1 MKLPELNNVAN
12 YVGLYV
18 IDFGDHCAV
27 GYTAAETACLLESE
41 RYADVKVFRIHRAM
55 PDGTMELKGIT
66 NDRFKLES
74 GMFFHCNS
82 EAQAKA
88 DFDTLAKF
96 ASQSLPP
103 CNAKLQLA
111 HDTQGNQIL
120 GLIYPAEY
128 EDDISSW
135 MLKSGF
141 KGSGAV
147 DAGISQVT
155 RFYNNGYCINKSC
168 QLTAAT
174 AIPARSFAELASST
188 SQAVQRAM

>member
-1 MKLPELNNVAN
+1 MKLPELNNSGK

-27 GYTAAETACLLESE
+27 GYTADETASLLESE
-41 RYADVKVFRIHRAM
+41 KYADVKVFRIHRAM
-55 PDGTMELKGIT
+55 PDGTIELKGIT
-66 NDRFKLES
+66 NDRFRLES

-82 EAQAKA
+82 EVQAKA
-88 DFDTLAKF
+88 DFKTLAEY
-96 ASQSLPP
+96 AGETLPP

-168 QLTAAT
+168 QLTAAIT
-174 AIPARSFAELASST
+174 IPARSFSELVNST
-188 SQAVQRAM
+188 DRAIQRAM

>member
-1 MKLPELNNVAN
+1 MKLPELNNSGN

-41 RYADVKVFRIHRAM
+41 KYADAKVFRIHRAM
-55 PDGTMELKGIT
+55 PDGTMELKGVT
-66 NDRFKLES
+66 HDRFRLES
-74 GMFFHCNS
+74 GMFFNCNS
-82 EAQAKA
+82 EVQAKA
-88 DFDTLAKF
+88 DFNTLAEY
-96 ASQSLPP
+96 AGEILPP

-128 EDDISSW
+128 EDDISAW

-155 RFYNNGYCINKSC
+155 KFYNSGYCINKSC

-174 AIPARSFAELASST
+174 NIPARSFAELESST
-188 SQAVQRAM
+188 GRTIQRAM